1 MAKKAVRARTPA
13 RIIWDMIAAEMTLQH
28 VTQREL
34 AKRAKV
40 AQATVATDGQ
50 DPEKMPMWRVWR
62 YFAILGI
69 DPLKV
74 LKPLAIEHAEN
85 IVRKE

>member
-1 MAKKAVRARTPA
+1 
-13 RIIWDMIAAEMTLQH
+13 
-28 VTQREL
+28 VT
-34 AKRAKV
+34 
-40 AQATVATDGQ
+40 TDGQ